1 MDTRVRAKRWSR
13 LEYERLVHLGVFR
26 PGERL
31 ELVGGALLV
40 REPQGSPHATAIQAV
55 QEALRGAHGPGWL
68 IRTQMP
74 VALDD
79 ESEPEPDVT
88 VVPGSFRDYIHA
100 HPSRYT
106 SCPRARVLD
115 RESGRARAR
124 GISREWPRRPRRLRM
139 GLPSCRAARPR
150 GSRGAAHRTHF
161 PHPRLR
167 PAALASL
174 VQSDAILRSVSTRSL
189 ILVSDSFSIRDSS
202 SIRAREGWTVAGVGQ
217 PAREESPGSTGQG
230 AG

>member
-55 QEALRGAHGPGWL
+55 QEALRGALGPGWL

-88 VVPGSFRDYIHA
+88 VVPGSFRDYSHA
-100 HPSRYT
+100 HPSRPALLVEIAESSLEFDRKDKGSLYA
-106 SCPRARVLD
+106 RARVPEYWIVNLAERVLEVY
-115 RESGRARAR
+115 RESGPDARAAYGWAYLHAVR
-124 GISREWPRRPRRLRM
+124 LGPEDHVAPPVAPTSRIR
-139 GLPSCRAARPR
+139 
-150 GSRGAAHRTHF
+150 
-161 PHPRLR
+161 
-167 PAALASL
+167 
-174 VQSDAILRSVSTRSL
+174 
-189 ILVSDSFSIRDSS
+189 VSDLL
-202 SIRAREGWTVAGVGQ
+202 
-217 PAREESPGSTGQG
+217 P
-230 AG
+230 